1 MNIKLQTGSIRYK
14 LQPGEMEELI
24 SKKFLQETII
34 FINETLCF
42 QIRQGPQYQHT
53 QASYS
58 KEGVVLMLPEAEIRK
73 LKEIGQSKEG
83 LIFNRQGLKIQ
94 IQVDL
99 GKC

>member
-1 MNIKLQTGSIRYK
+1 
-14 LQPGEMEELI
+14 
-24 SKKFLQETII
+24 
-34 FINETLCF
+34 
-42 QIRQGPQYQHT
+42 
-53 QASYS
+53 
-58 KEGVVLMLPEAEIRK
+58 MLPEAEIRK